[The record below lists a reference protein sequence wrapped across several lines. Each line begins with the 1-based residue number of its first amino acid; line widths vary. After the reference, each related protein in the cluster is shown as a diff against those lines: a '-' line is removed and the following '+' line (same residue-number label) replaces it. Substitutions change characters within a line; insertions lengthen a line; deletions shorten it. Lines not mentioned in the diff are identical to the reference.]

1 MLTIPGVSYAT
12 GAQIVAEV
20 GDIAR
25 FHSASALVSYA
36 GLASSASQSGESG
49 SGGGP
54 ITKRGSPYLRRAL
67 WLAASGVRRCDP
79 SPGASYERRRAKGKC
94 HRVAV
99 TAVARRL
106 CHMAFAVMRDG
117 APYDPAR
124 PGADPSKHPI
134 SGSQGAMENECESVG

>member
-1 MLTIPGVSYAT
+1 MPGVSYAT

-25 FHSASALVSYA
+25 FRSASALVSHA

-79 SPGASYERRRAKGKC
+79 SPGASYERRRAEGKC
-94 HRVAV
+94 RRVAV

-106 CHMAFAVMRDG
+106 CHMAFAAMRDG
-117 APYDPAR
+117 VPYDPAR
-124 PGADPSKHPI
+124 PGRDQSKHPI

>member
-1 MLTIPGVSYAT
+1 VSYAT

-25 FHSASALVSYA
+25 FRSASALVSHA

-54 ITKRGSPYLRRAL
+54 ITKRGPPYLRRAL

-79 SPGASYERRRAKGKC
+79 SPGASYERRRAEGKC

-99 TAVARRL
+99 TAVARKL

-117 APYDPAR
+117 VPYDPAR
-124 PGADPSKHPI
+124 PGRDQSKHPI
-134 SGSQGAMENECESVG
+134 SGSQGAMENECESVEQISL